1 MSWLRRVR
9 NDGGAVQAHHG
20 GELMRINSAHSRA
33 RVLIFI
39 AALSALATLPAA
51 ASAAPKKAKIGF
63 SAPSYTVIEGNA
75 FNVTVV
81 RTGNTRFAASVSYT
95 TLDGTATAPGDYTA
109 TSGTL
114 NFAAGETRKTV
125 SVPTTDN
132 AVAGPASR
140 TLTLRLSNGSPD
152 SVPPGKANATLRIL
166 DNDGPGTIDF
176 SSASYSVVEG
186 AGVAT
191 ITVTRASASNLIESV
206 DYTTTALAAGSTH
219 ATPGTDYTTTTG
231 TLTFGVNEMS
241 KSFQV
246 SIADDWDAED
256 DETLDLTLSNP
267 RNLSAPLGT
276 QPVLGTNNPATLT
289 IVDDDIATFSFS
301 APTYSVDEDDPSGI
315 KTITVNR
322 GGAANVAA
330 DIAYSVDPDPSVTTA
345 TGGGTDYTLASGT
358 LHFAAGETSK
368 TFDVTI
374 VDDSNVEGNETI
386 GLRLTDSGTVVST
399 ALLSIVDDDVTMP
412 SVQFSNVAYSVNEAA
427 TTATVTVTLSE
438 PAVGG
443 ETVDYDTTDGTAT
456 NGATNPD
463 GSGDYVDTHGTL
475 TFTAGQS
482 SQTIDIP
489 LNPDDVIED
498 DEAFS
503 IALSNESGLQLGDP
517 HDATVT
523 IHDDDGTG
531 TLEFSALRYD
541 VNETGAN
548 AVITVNRV
556 GGSAGTASV
565 DYATSDGTAHAP
577 GDYTATSGTLSFG
590 SNETQKTFVIPI
602 AWDGLAEG
610 DETVSIGLS
619 NFVSDDDL
627 GITKAAVLHIADSG
641 ASGPVQF
648 SAGSYTVAEN
658 GGPATITVTRS
669 GNLGG
674 PVTVD
679 YATSDGTAHAGTDYT
694 ESHGTL
700 TFGPGETSK
709 TFQVPVTDDTV
720 RQGARSVN
728 LTLSNPGGGTAVGT
742 QGTAALDITD
752 NEPVSS
758 ASTDRTAPTLK
769 LTAKK
774 LQKALKAK
782 RFTLKVRS
790 NEAAKL
796 VVTIKARKS
805 AKSRTLVTVAKA
817 SKTVAAGKTVTIK
830 VKLTKKAIA
839 KLRKALAK
847 GKVKI
852 RVTVKGTDAANN
864 SASVTKVFTIR

>member
-1 MSWLRRVR
+1 
-9 NDGGAVQAHHG
+9 
-20 GELMRINSAHSRA
+20 MRINLAHSRS

-39 AALSALATLPAA
+39 AALSALAILPAA

-63 SAPSYTVIEGNA
+63 SAPSYTVVEGNA

-81 RTGNTRFAASVSYT
+81 RTGNTRVAASVNYT

-132 AVAGPASR
+132 TDAGAASK
-140 TLTLRLSNGSPD
+140 TLTLRLSGAVPD

-206 DYTTTALAAGSTH
+206 DYTTTELAAGATH
-219 ATPGTDYTTTTG
+219 AVAGTDYTTTTG
-231 TLTFGVNEMS
+231 TLTFDVNEMS

-246 SIADDWDAED
+246 PIADDSDAED
-256 DETLDLTLSNP
+256 DETLDVTLSNP

-289 IVDDDIATFSFS
+289 IIDDDIAAFSFS
-301 APTYSVDEDDPSGI
+301 APTYSVDEDDPSAI

-330 DIAYSVDPDPSVTTA
+330 DIDYSVDPDSSVTTA
-345 TGGGTDYTLASGT
+345 TGGGVDYTLASGT

-374 VDDSNVEGNETI
+374 TNDNTADEGNETV
-386 GLRLTDSGTVVST
+386 GLRLTDGGTVVAT
-399 ALLSIVDDDVTMP
+399 ALLSIVDDDTSLP

-427 TTATVTVTLSE
+427 TTATVTVTLSD
-438 PAVGG
+438 PAAGG
-443 ETVDYDTTDGTAT
+443 ETVDYATTDDTAT

-475 TFTAGQS
+475 AFTAGQS

-498 DEAFS
+498 DESFS

-523 IHDDDGTG
+523 ILDNDGTG

-541 VNETGAN
+541 VNETSGN
-548 AVITVNRV
+548 AVVTVNRV

-565 DYATSDGTAHAP
+565 DYSTSDGTAHAP
-577 GDYTATSGTLSFG
+577 GDYTATSGTLSFANG
-590 SNETQKTFVIPI
+590 ETQKTFAIPI
-602 AWDGLAEG
+602 AWDGLAES

-619 NFVSDDDL
+619 NFVSDDDI
-627 GITKAAVLHIADSG
+627 GVTKAAVLHIADSG

-658 GGPATITVTRS
+658 GGPATITVNRS

-694 ESHGTL
+694 SSNGTL
-700 TFGPGETSK
+700 TFGPSETSK
-709 TFQVPVTDDTV
+709 TFQVPVTDDSV
-720 RQGARSVN
+720 RQGGRSVN

-742 QGTAALDITD
+742 QGTAALTITD

-758 ASTDRTAPTLK
+758 PSTDRTAPK
-769 LTAKK
+769 LTVTAKK

-782 RFTLKVRS
+782 RFTFKVRS
-790 NEAAKL
+790 NEAATLAITVK
-796 VVTIKARKS
+796 VRKS
-805 AKSRTLVTVAKA
+805 AKSKKLVSVAKA
-817 SKTVAAGKTVTIK
+817 SKKVVAGKTLTIT
-830 VKLTKKAIA
+830 VKLNKKAIA
-839 KLRKALAK
+839 KLRKALVK

-852 RVTVKGTDAANN
+852 RVTVKGTDAAKN
-864 SASVTKVFTIR
+864 SASVTKTFTIR